1 MMAAKDK
8 RIKLMTELL
17 LGIKSLKF
25 SALEAFFGRKI
36 NHHRDEELKNLKGK
50 LFLLTLTHNG
60 GR

>member
-50 LFLLTLTHNG
+50 
-60 GR
+60 